1 MRSADVDLGG
11 VAVWVL
17 SDGTFALDGG
27 AMFGAVP
34 RTRWEAALAPDATHR
49 VRLGMNCLL
58 VRSGD
63 EVILVDT
70 GMGACGGDDLVRE
83 HDVRRPGGGLRAALA
98 AAGAARD
105 EVTAV
110 INTHLH
116 WDHAGGNVTVD
127 GSTRIPAFPR
137 AVYFVQR
144 GELRRAEDPPLRSR
158 ASWRSEAWRPL
169 LAAGCLR
176 PLDGAQEIAPGVRVD
191 PVDGH
196 VSHLQIV
203 TVTGSHGT
211 LFHPSD
217 LVPTRHHLRP
227 AWVMA
232 YDAEPDRTV
241 ANKRR
246 LLARAAAAGWWIVFG
261 HDAETPLARLEWR
274 DGRFAARPAAA

>member
-1 MRSADVDLGG
+1 MRPADVDLGG

-34 RTRWEAALAPDATHR
+34 RARWETALVPDATHR
-49 VRLGMNCLL
+49 VRLGLNCLL
-58 VRSGD
+58 VRSGA
-63 EVILVDT
+63 EVLLVDT
-70 GMGACGGDDLVRE
+70 GAGSCGGEALARE

-98 AAGAARD
+98 AAGAAPD
-105 EVTAV
+105 EITGV

-116 WDHAGGNVTVD
+116 WDHAGGNVTPA
-127 GSTRIPAFPR
+127 GEAAFPR
-137 AVYFVQR
+137 ALYFVQR
-144 GELRRAEDPPLRSR
+144 AELSRAQDPPTRAR
-158 ASWRSEAWRPL
+158 ASWRSEAWEPL
-169 LAAGCLR
+169 LRDGRLR
-176 PLDGAQEIAPGVRVD
+176 PLDGAQEIAPGVRVE

-196 VSHLQIV
+196 VSHLQVV
-203 TVTGSHGT
+203 TVSGSGGT
-211 LFHPSD
+211 LLHPSD

-241 ANKRR
+241 IQKRR

-274 DGRFAARPAAA
+274 DGRFAAQPAAA